1 RPFEVFVALG
11 KAGGPAM
18 ADAEAVGRLISL
30 ALRSGISMREVHR
43 QLRGISSDRAVGY
56 GPNKVLSSP
65 DAIAQVIERYLEE
78 KEGIQQSL
86 PIQEVGAAKTSNGG
100 TQTAEKPIISRY
112 EEQAARTF
120 IGTCPDCGT
129 GLTFEE
135 GCAKCH
141 ACGYSECG

>member
-1 RPFEVFVALG
+1 
-11 KAGGPAM
+11 
-18 ADAEAVGRLISL
+18 
-30 ALRSGISMREVHR
+30 
-43 QLRGISSDRAVGY
+43 
-56 GPNKVLSSP
+56 
-65 DAIAQVIERYLEE
+65 VIERYLDE